1 MKKLLLMATAIV
13 LTVGMTTSCK
23 SQKTLADA
31 TTVATAGDVAE
42 VAPIQYT
49 NTRTTQQAPEKP
61 VVMAG
66 DRQERVTVVDA
77 NSSMLKNYNVIVGSF
92 GSKANAE
99 GMKSKMVSRGYTA
112 FIVQNEKQMFRVV
125 AGGYDTREA
134 ATSVRDI
141 IRNTYPTE
149 TGTCAEAWLLIP
161 EQ

>member
-49 NTRTTQQAPEKP
+49 NNRTTQTAEKP

-66 DRQERVTVVDA
+66 DRQEHVTVVDA

-99 GMKSKMVSRGYTA
+99 GMKNKMISRGYTA
-112 FIVQNEKQMFRVV
+112 FIVQNDKQMFRVV